1 MKIIIFD
8 ENSYNNFYPLSQTRP
23 LWELICGTFSF
34 KQRLELFLKSSK
46 LKINDTDIY
55 FFSRDLLVQVIREKN
70 PEMKINDFAVF
81 EKNEDFLFINSLL
94 VPSNDL
100 PDINLNTALV
110 KSGKI
115 AAAKTGKIKIDPA
128 ISIEDNLNNI
138 QLEKFETDCIKPDYI
153 WNLIDINPGLI
164 EKDFTYYKSRKNF
177 TDNNVTI
184 LGDRS
189 LVYIDEN
196 VKIEPYVVINAEKG
210 SVVILE
216 NSEIKSF
223 TRIEGPAYIGKN
235 TILFGANIREGTSI
249 GDWCRIGGEV
259 EESIFHAYSNKYH
272 DGFIGHS
279 YIGEWVNLGAMT
291 TNSDLK
297 NNYSAVKVY
306 IPKKRKATGSMKVG
320 CFIGDYAKTS
330 IGTLINTGTSIGTGA
345 MLVHSGSMASS
356 HIPPFSWF
364 INADLVLMDWLGD
377 FLKASEDMMKRRGKT
392 LTPAISE
399 LLTMLYS
406 QKGN

>member
-8 ENSYNNFYPLSQTRP
+8 ENSYNNFYPVSQTRP
-23 LWELICGTFSF
+23 LWDLICGTFSF
-34 KQRLELFLKSSK
+34 RQRLEVFLKNSK
-46 LKINDTDIY
+46 LNINRSDIY
-55 FFSRDLLVQVIREKN
+55 FFTIDLLLPVIKEKN
-70 PEMKINDFAVF
+70 PEIHINDFSVF
-81 EKNEDFLFINSLL
+81 DKDNEFLFINSLL
-94 VPSNDL
+94 IPDTIL
-100 PDINLNTALV
+100 ADINPDTSLV

-115 AAAKTGKIKIDPA
+115 TAAKTGKIKINSA
-128 ISIEDNLNNI
+128 ISIEDNLNI
-138 QLEKFETDCIKPDYI
+138 TSLEKLETDLIKPDYI
-153 WNLIDINPGLI
+153 WNLIDINPEMI
-164 EKDFTYYKSRKNF
+164 EKDFHYYKNRKNYA
-177 TDNNVTI
+177 DNNVTI
-184 LGDRS
+184 IGDRS
-189 LVYIDEN
+189 LVYIGEN

-210 SVVILE
+210 PVAILE

-223 TRIEGPAYIGKN
+223 TRIEGPAFIGKN

-297 NNYSAVKVY
+297 NNYSPVKVY
-306 IPKKRKATGSMKVG
+306 IPKKRKATGSIKVG
-320 CFIGDYAKTS
+320 CFMGDYAKTS

-364 INADLVLMDWLGD
+364 INSDILLMEWLND
-377 FLKASEDMMKRRGKT
+377 FLKASDDMMKRRGKT
-392 LTPAISE
+392 LTPAITD
-399 LLTMLYS
+399 LLTELYS